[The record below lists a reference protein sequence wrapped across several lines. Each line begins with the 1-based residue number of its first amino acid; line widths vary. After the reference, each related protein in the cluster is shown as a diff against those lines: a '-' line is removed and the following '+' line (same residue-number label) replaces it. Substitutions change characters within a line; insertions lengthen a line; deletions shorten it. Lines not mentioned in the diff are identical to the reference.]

1 MVLSWLLI
9 TSALAGLSSV
19 LFREL
24 FWRTGWVEGTRNLRK
39 NSTVATFTGLVGGF
53 SMLAIGHSWNPEL
66 YLFLS
71 LYIGLLVSFSA
82 VDVEEKV
89 IPRYVWGA
97 GLLGAVMVSVF
108 FPEIIGAEM
117 ASDALFSSI
126 FGGMV
131 GGGVI
136 FFMVELGKLL
146 FGRVK
151 IVPDAPQLYSLEERG
166 GVWFFVSGGESI
178 SLTEVIMRRSDHVL
192 VQNEDG
198 TMIKISETTMD
209 EGTGVIP
216 IKAISGVA
224 REMTI
229 PREAMGFGDVKFMI
243 MAGAMTG
250 WQGGVFAIFAG
261 AVIGSIVGGILKFT
275 KGNHEIPFVPF
286 LSAGMVLYFMI
297 PSHVKLLFDI
307 MMGDGGQR

>member
-1 MVLSWLLI
+1 M
-9 TSALAGLSSV
+9 
-19 LFREL
+19 
-24 FWRTGWVEGTRNLRK
+24 
-39 NSTVATFTGLVGGF
+39 FT
-53 SMLAIGHSWNPEL
+53 IGHSWTPEL
-66 YLFLS
+66 YLSLS

-97 GLLGAVMVSVF
+97 GFLVAVMISVL
-108 FPEIIGAEM
+108 FPEIIGEET
-117 ASDALFSSI
+117 ASGAVFASI

-151 IVPDAPQLYSLEERG
+151 IVPDVPQPYSLEDQG
-166 GVWFFVSGGESI
+166 GAWFFVSGGESI
-178 SLTEVIMRRSDHVL
+178 SLAEVIMRKSDHVL
-192 VQNEDG
+192 VENEDG
-198 TMIKISETTMD
+198 TTIKISETTMD
-209 EGTGVIP
+209 EGTGVFP

-224 REMTI
+224 REITI

-250 WQGGVFAIFAG
+250 WQGGVFSIFAG
-261 AVIGSIVGGILKFT
+261 AVIGSIIGGILKFT

-286 LSAGMVLYFMI
+286 LSAGVVLYLMI
-297 PSHVKLLFDI
+297 PTHVKLLFDI
-307 MMGDGGQR
+307 MMGEGGQR